1 MKYLGLSWFKRLLG
15 LLPDPTIQHLRKARF
30 DIEEE
35 SRSIVL
41 EKAVAMKG
49 ICQDHDNAEGEDLMN
64 ILRMLF
70 FSLVLPL
77 L

>member
-15 LLPDPTIQHLRKARF
+15 LLPDPTIQRLRKAIF
-30 DIEEE
+30 DIEAE
-35 SRSIVL
+35 SRNIVL
-41 EKAVAMKG
+41 KKAVAMKD
-49 ICQDHDNAEGEDLMN
+49 IRQDHANAEGEDLMS

-77 L
+77 F